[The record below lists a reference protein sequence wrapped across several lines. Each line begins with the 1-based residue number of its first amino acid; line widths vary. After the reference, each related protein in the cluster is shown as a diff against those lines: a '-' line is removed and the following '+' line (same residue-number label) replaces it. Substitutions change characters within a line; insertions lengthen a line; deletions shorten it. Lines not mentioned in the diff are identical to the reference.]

1 MLGPVVGGAL
11 LIWAGE
17 IFALRGEYSQFL
29 FGFLIVVVV
38 LAAREGIVGTVYRLA
53 LRFAPAPSKPPGNK
67 PSLNTSSLNA
77 PPLRVPVTTEPQ
89 P

>member
-38 LAAREGIVGTVYRLA
+38 LAARDGIVGTFYRLG
-53 LRFAPAPSKPPGNK
+53 LRFAPAPSR
-67 PSLNTSSLNA
+67 TSINA
-77 PPLRVPVTTEPQ
+77 APLRAPAATEPQ